1 MSLSA
6 GTDARVVDAVIVSY
20 NSRDTLRACV
30 EPLSGMSGVAV
41 TVVDNDSPD
50 DPVPTIADLPVRV
63 VRSGRNGGFAF
74 GCNLGAAA
82 GSAPYLL
89 FLNPDA
95 QLDQESLDRM
105 RAVLAAAPEVG
116 VVGPRTVDERG
127 GLHHTQRNFPRVRS
141 SWAQALF
148 LHRAFKRAR
157 WADEVIW
164 DAGAYERPAA
174 PEWLAGSCL
183 LVRRS
188 AFEAIGG
195 FDERFFLYCEDV
207 DLCHRLWDAG
217 HEVRYEPAALA
228 RHVGGASAPR
238 GTTLPIYARSR
249 VLYARKYYG
258 RLAVAIERA
267 GVATGELTHAVV
279 SLARPAKA
287 RAHVLALQAVLRPVP
302 HGGEA

>member
-6 GTDARVVDAVIVSY
+6 GTDAHVVDVVIVSY

-30 EPLSGMSGVAV
+30 EPLAAISGVAV

-50 DPVPTIADLPVRV
+50 DPLPTVADLPVRTI
-63 VRSGRNGGFAF
+63 RSGRNGGFGF
-74 GCNLGAAA
+74 GCNLGTAA
-82 GSAPYLL
+82 GSAPYVL

-95 QLDQESLDRM
+95 QLDQASLDRM
-105 RAVLAAAPEVG
+105 RAVLDAAPHVG
-116 VVGPRTVDERG
+116 LVGPRTVDEQG
-127 GLHHTQRNFPRVRS
+127 SLHHTQRNFPRVRS

-148 LHRAFKRAR
+148 LHRVFKRAR

-164 DAGAYERPAA
+164 DAGAYERPGS
-174 PEWLAGSCL
+174 PEWLSGSCL

-188 AFEAIGG
+188 ALEAIGG

-207 DLCHRLWDAG
+207 DLCHRLWNAG
-217 HEVRYEPAALA
+217 HEVRYEPAAVA

-249 VLYARKYYG
+249 VLYARKYYS
-258 RLAVAIERA
+258 RPAVAIERV
-267 GVATGELTHAVV
+267 GVAIGELTHALV

-302 HGGEA
+302 RGGEA

>member
-1 MSLSA
+1 MSA
-6 GTDARVVDAVIVSY
+6 GTDAAAVDAVIVSY
-20 NSRDTLRACV
+20 NSRDTLRTCV
-30 EPLSGMSGVAV
+30 EPLSRMREVAV

-50 DPVPTIADLPVRV
+50 DPLPTIADLAVRV
-63 VRSGRNGGFAF
+63 IRSGRNGGFGF
-74 GCNLGAAA
+74 GCNLGTAA
-82 GSAPYLL
+82 GSAPYVL

-95 QLDQESLDRM
+95 QLDQASLERM
-105 RAVLAAAPEVG
+105 CAVLDAEPEVA

-127 GLHHTQRNFPRVRS
+127 SLHHTQRNFPRVRS

-148 LHRAFKRAR
+148 LHRAFKHAR

-164 DAGAYERPAA
+164 EAAAYERPGS

-183 LVRRS
+183 LVRRT

-207 DLCHRLWDAG
+207 DLCHRMRDAG
-217 HEVRYEPAALA
+217 YEVRYEPAALA

-238 GTTLPIYARSR
+238 GTTLPIYAQSR
-249 VLYARKYYG
+249 VLYARKYY
-258 RLAVAIERA
+258 RRPAVAVERV
-267 GVATGELTHAVV
+267 GVAIGELLHAVV

-287 RAHVLALQAVLRPVP
+287 RAHVLALQALLRPVP
-302 HGGEA
+302 RGGEA